1 MADSQKENRQE
12 KGGVETVSE
21 IDEKRK
27 FLLDELSE
35 LMEQTSGDYGPL
47 IMEELQQR
55 LEFVI
60 QNFND
65 ELKELIK
72 SSFETWK
79 IKDSQLRDLMENNID
94 NLQVSKSQEVKE
106 NPVDSSIPDFIKD
119 VEFGPIRRKW
129 IFR

>member
-119 VEFGPIRRKW
+119 VEFGPIRRK
-129 IFR
+129 

>member
-12 KGGVETVSE
+12 KGGLATVSE

-27 FLLDELSE
+27 FLLDKLSE

-65 ELKELIK
+65 ELKKLIK

-119 VEFGPIRRKW
+119 VEFGPIRRK
-129 IFR
+129 

>member
-1 MADSQKENRQE
+1 MADSQKENGQE

-21 IDEKRK
+21 INEKRK
-27 FLLDELSE
+27 FLLDELSK

-55 LEFVI
+55 LEFVV

-65 ELKELIK
+65 ELKKLIK

-79 IKDSQLRDLMENNID
+79 IKDSQLRDLMETNID

-119 VEFGPIRRKW
+119 VEFGPIRRK
-129 IFR
+129 

>member
-1 MADSQKENRQE
+1 MADSQKENGQE

-55 LEFVI
+55 LEFVV

-65 ELKELIK
+65 ELKKLIK

-79 IKDSQLRDLMENNID
+79 IKDSQLRDLMETNID
-94 NLQVSKSQEVKE
+94 NLQVSKSQAVKE

-119 VEFGPIRRKW
+119 VEFGPMRRK
-129 IFR
+129 

>member
-1 MADSQKENRQE
+1 MADSQKENGQE

-21 IDEKRK
+21 INEKRK
-27 FLLDELSE
+27 FLLDELSK

-55 LEFVI
+55 LEFVV

-65 ELKELIK
+65 ELKKLIK

-79 IKDSQLRDLMENNID
+79 IKDSQLRDLMENKID
-94 NLQVSKSQEVKE
+94 NLQVSKRQAVKE
-106 NPVDSSIPDFIKD
+106 KSGDSSIPDFIKD
-119 VEFGPIRRKW
+119 MKFGPTRRK
-129 IFR
+129 

>member
-1 MADSQKENRQE
+1 MADSQKENGQE

-55 LEFVI
+55 LEFVV

-65 ELKELIK
+65 ELKKLIK

-79 IKDSQLRDLMENNID
+79 IKDSQLRDLMETNIE
-94 NLQVSKSQEVKE
+94 NLQVSKSQAVKE
-106 NPVDSSIPDFIKD
+106 KPGDSSIPDFIKD
-119 VEFGPIRRKW
+119 MEFGPIRRK
-129 IFR
+129 

>member
-1 MADSQKENRQE
+1 MADSQKENGQE

-65 ELKELIK
+65 ELKKLIK

-119 VEFGPIRRKW
+119 VEFGPIRRK
-129 IFR
+129 

>member
-55 LEFVI
+55 LEFVV

-65 ELKELIK
+65 ELKKLIK

-119 VEFGPIRRKW
+119 VEFGPIRRK
-129 IFR
+129 

>member
-1 MADSQKENRQE
+1 MADSQKENGQE

-21 IDEKRK
+21 INEKRK
-27 FLLDELSE
+27 FLLDELSK

-55 LEFVI
+55 LEFVV

-65 ELKELIK
+65 ELKKLIK

-79 IKDSQLRDLMENNID
+79 IKDSQLRDLMENKID
-94 NLQVSKSQEVKE
+94 NLQVSKRQAVKE
-106 NPVDSSIPDFIKD
+106 KSGDSSIPDFIKD
-119 VEFGPIRRKW
+119 MEFGPTHRK
-129 IFR
+129 

>member
-1 MADSQKENRQE
+1 MADSQKKNRQE

-27 FLLDELSE
+27 FLLDKLSE

-55 LEFVI
+55 LEFVV

-65 ELKELIK
+65 ELKKLIK
-72 SSFETWK
+72 SSFEIWK
-79 IKDSQLRDLMENNID
+79 IKDSQLRDLMETNID

-119 VEFGPIRRKW
+119 VEFGPIRHK
-129 IFR
+129 

>member
-55 LEFVI
+55 LEFVV

-65 ELKELIK
+65 ELKKLIK

-79 IKDSQLRDLMENNID
+79 IKDSQLRDLMETNID

-119 VEFGPIRRKW
+119 VEFGPIRRK
-129 IFR
+129 

>member
-27 FLLDELSE
+27 FLLDELSK

-55 LEFVI
+55 LEFVV

-65 ELKELIK
+65 ELKKLIK

-79 IKDSQLRDLMENNID
+79 IKDSQLRDLMENKID
-94 NLQVSKSQEVKE
+94 NLQVSKRQAVKE
-106 NPVDSSIPDFIKD
+106 KSGDLSIPDFIKD
-119 VEFGPIRRKW
+119 MEFGPTRRK
-129 IFR
+129 

>member
-1 MADSQKENRQE
+1 MADSQKENGQE

-21 IDEKRK
+21 INEKRK
-27 FLLDELSE
+27 FLLDELSK

-55 LEFVI
+55 LEFVV

-65 ELKELIK
+65 ELKKLIK

-79 IKDSQLRDLMENNID
+79 IKDSQLRDLMENKID
-94 NLQVSKSQEVKE
+94 NLQVSKRQAVKE
-106 NPVDSSIPDFIKD
+106 KSGDSSIPDFIKD
-119 VEFGPIRRKW
+119 MEFGPTRRK
-129 IFR
+129 

>member
-55 LEFVI
+55 LEFVV

-65 ELKELIK
+65 ELKKLIK

-79 IKDSQLRDLMENNID
+79 IKDSQLRDLMETNID

-119 VEFGPIRRKW
+119 VEFGPVRPK
-129 IFR
+129 